1 MNLAPTDM
9 PWVDV
14 LAVTGICIW
23 MVAIGAPLA
32 RAAFGNRAR
41 TVWPCYAPII
51 GIAIVLA
58 TTNLLAY
65 AMPGAAAAWVG
76 LIVPSVVATAVTWR
90 GGMLAQMSRRSG
102 ASLASLAFASAGLFV
117 FALANRTQVWFVDET
132 WHFPLALRMARGVF
146 PPTTPYGPD
155 AGIGYHYGS
164 DLLAASTIS
173 TTGVPVWT
181 AFYVLMSFLVVVLI
195 LAAAGFAR
203 QMGAPLPLAAGIGA
217 AVALFSG
224 RFVIG
229 LPPYVDQPDPAGG
242 LAAFLTGLAPAQDA
256 HPDTRLAFSWL
267 DQPQR
272 ALAVSIVILIAAA
285 FESPVKGRQALVLA
299 VGGGVLALT
308 ESAALIF
315 AAAALTLVGAL
326 RLVRLHKRDR
336 LLLAAALTVSALLI
350 VFAGGP
356 ISDAIL
362 GRGGTT
368 GMVRIDPDL
377 RRADLLPFELAGPA
391 LLQVGVIPLM
401 VLTAVAALRWR
412 SWGLGYLSAAAFL
425 GLVEAQTLH
434 SALAVNDKRII
445 WLTTAVAMLAGLSV
459 AGRLVGSL
467 RAPTQALLAAGI
479 GLFAILPTAL
489 PRAISGT
496 QLASEGVEIGYPVM
510 RSSELAQNRTQ
521 LGEELAK
528 NWDFYAWLARSLPQD
543 ARLLTTHPSVI
554 ASTTGVTTPTSGSRL
569 QVLSPIL
576 TPVYEDALRF
586 LNRNDMADMGIT
598 HLHVTDALE
607 ESLSPPARGLLKDP
621 MHFRPI
627 VDMRSVSG
635 TRHRIF
641 KVMSGAGAAD
651 TMPASYR
658 RLREIVQSNVPVSL
672 VGTLSLYE
680 RRMVLFTLVDHD
692 DLRAPA
698 APRPTFVDRATR
710 IPSFQQVSDI
720 PDEGIIV
727 LPQFLEPGITLGL
740 SPGDA
745 IWAGYGMRAYSVPQA
760 TWSPVWRIGQETA
773 GLPDDLTYA
782 CKWRD
787 NQQISL
793 RVLGEPEDK
802 VMLGSNEIEMTGVPQ
817 VVQLPARECNE
828 LEFAAHASIAPFAQI
843 RATDPAGREQNS
855 NSAGLGFDGGRDGD
869 RAVVNLWYRNP
880 LGLPFA
886 AGTEFRLY
894 QTDSTG
900 MYPRDPRSDPH
911 LQRWTSSLIL
921 APDTQMARVEFHAM
935 RLEIN
940 GEAGR
945 DDVSQLIPGA
955 TYLLTLNIAGAV
967 PTRGYVEIQQ
977 IVPLV
982 RFVFDHQG
990 VSYEVF
996 SGIVDIESHELGTR
1010 SAPPVRDGWLSREL
1024 DFTPR

>member
-1 MNLAPTDM
+1 
-9 PWVDV
+9 
-14 LAVTGICIW
+14 
-23 MVAIGAPLA
+23 
-32 RAAFGNRAR
+32 
-41 TVWPCYAPII
+41 
-51 GIAIVLA
+51 
-58 TTNLLAY
+58 
-65 AMPGAAAAWVG
+65 
-76 LIVPSVVATAVTWR
+76 SV
-90 GGMLAQMSRRSG
+90 S
-102 ASLASLAFASAGLFV
+102 
-117 FALANRTQVWFVDET
+117 
-132 WHFPLALRMARGVF
+132 
-146 PPTTPYGPD
+146 PPTP
-155 AGIGYHYGS
+155 
-164 DLLAASTIS
+164 
-173 TTGVPVWT
+173 
-181 AFYVLMSFLVVVLI
+181 
-195 LAAAGFAR
+195 
-203 QMGAPLPLAAGIGA
+203 
-217 AVALFSG
+217 
-224 RFVIG
+224 
-229 LPPYVDQPDPAGG
+229 
-242 LAAFLTGLAPAQDA
+242 
-256 HPDTRLAFSWL
+256 
-267 DQPQR
+267 
-272 ALAVSIVILIAAA
+272 
-285 FESPVKGRQALVLA
+285 
-299 VGGGVLALT
+299 
-308 ESAALIF
+308 
-315 AAAALTLVGAL
+315 
-326 RLVRLHKRDR
+326 
-336 LLLAAALTVSALLI
+336 
-350 VFAGGP
+350 
-356 ISDAIL
+356 
-362 GRGGTT
+362 
-368 GMVRIDPDL
+368 
-377 RRADLLPFELAGPA
+377 
-391 LLQVGVIPLM
+391 
-401 VLTAVAALRWR
+401 
-412 SWGLGYLSAAAFL
+412 
-425 GLVEAQTLH
+425 
-434 SALAVNDKRII
+434 
-445 WLTTAVAMLAGLSV
+445 
-459 AGRLVGSL
+459 
-467 RAPTQALLAAGI
+467 
-479 GLFAILPTAL
+479 
-489 PRAISGT
+489 
-496 QLASEGVEIGYPVM
+496 
-510 RSSELAQNRTQ
+510 
-521 LGEELAK
+521 
-528 NWDFYAWLARSLPQD
+528 
-543 ARLLTTHPSVI
+543 
-554 ASTTGVTTPTSGSRL
+554 GVTPPTPGSRL
-569 QVLSPIL
+569 RVLPPIL

-586 LNRNDMADMGIT
+586 LNRYDMAEMGIT

-641 KVMSGAGAAD
+641 KLMPGAGAED

-658 RLREIVQSNVPVSL
+658 RLREIVRSNVPVSL

-698 APRPTFVDRATR
+698 TPRPTFVDRATR
-710 IPSFQQVSDI
+710 IPSFRQVSEI

-745 IWAGYGMRAYSVPQA
+745 IWAGYGMRAYRVPQA

-782 CKWRD
+782 CKWRE

-802 VMLGSNEIEMTGVPQ
+802 IMLDSNEIELTGVPQ
-817 VVQLPARECNE
+817 VVRLPARECNE
-828 LEFAAHASIAPFAQI
+828 LEFAARASIAPFAQI
-843 RATDPAGREQNS
+843 RATDTAGREQNS

-900 MYPRDPRSDPH
+900 MYPRDPRSAPH

-935 RLEIN
+935 RLEVN
-940 GEAGR
+940 GESGR

-996 SGIVDIESHELGTR
+996 SGIVDIESHEPGTR